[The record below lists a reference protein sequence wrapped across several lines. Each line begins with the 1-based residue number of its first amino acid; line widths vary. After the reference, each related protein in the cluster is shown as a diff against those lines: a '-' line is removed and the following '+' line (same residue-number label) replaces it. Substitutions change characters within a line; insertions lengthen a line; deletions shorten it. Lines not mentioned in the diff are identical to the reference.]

1 MCVCINIYRLY
12 IYYNKKLSSKPII
25 FLYLRI
31 ILAWIDGGAIFIAV
45 ALITLVGSI
54 VDYRKEK
61 QFQKMNAYANAK
73 KVV

>member
-1 MCVCINIYRLY
+1 MFVYIDY
-12 IYYNKKLSSKPII
+12 IYFKIKNYHRSQ
-25 FLYLRI
+25 LYLRI

>member
-1 MCVCINIYRLY
+1 MSLVANM
-12 IYYNKKLSSKPII
+12 II
-25 FLYLRI
+25 EVDHRDI
-31 ILAWIDGGAIFIAV
+31 AWIDGGAIFIAV

>member
-1 MCVCINIYRLY
+1 MCVCIYGLFILY
-12 IYYNKKLSSKPII
+12 NLKLSSKPII
-25 FLYLRI
+25 F

>member
-1 MCVCINIYRLY
+1 MDYVYF
-12 IYYNKKLSSKPII
+12 II
-25 FLYLRI
+25 KNYHRSQSYLRI

-73 KVV
+73 KIV